1 MKEQKGSINMFFYA
15 MLLSLDTDDRDFVE
29 KIFEKYHKY
38 IYEIAFNILHNH
50 QDAEDIVDEV
60 MIKIIKNIEKFLHA
74 SENEIKA
81 QIVIYGRNT
90 AINLYN
96 KNKRRIKHEVNYTYV
111 NEDGE
116 IEEIDIED
124 PSESMAELV
133 IRKETVEIV
142 QRYLQQLSV
151 EHRDAIKLVYALGY
165 SNVEAAKVL
174 EITPNAFRLRLYKA
188 KKKLLELAGGELYD
202 RI

>member
-1 MKEQKGSINMFFYA
+1 MFFYA

-50 QDAEDIVDEV
+50 QDAEDIVNEV

>member
-1 MKEQKGSINMFFYA
+1 MFFYA
-15 MLLSLDTDDRDFVE
+15 MLLSLGTDDRDFVE

-60 MIKIIKNIEKFLHA
+60 MINIIKNIEKFLYA

-116 IEEIDIED
+116 IEEIEIED

-142 QRYLQQLSV
+142 QRCLQQLSV

-165 SNVEAAKVL
+165 SNAEAAKVL
-174 EITPNAFRLRLYKA
+174 EITPNAFGLRLYKA
-188 KKKLLELAGGELYD
+188 KKELVELAGGELYD
-202 RI
+202 CI

>member
-96 KNKRRIKHEVNYTYV
+96 KNKRRIKHKVNYTYV

-116 IEEIDIED
+116 IEEIEIED

-174 EITPNAFRLRLYKA
+174 EITPNAFGLRLYKA

>member
-1 MKEQKGSINMFFYA
+1 MFFYA
-15 MLLSLDTDDRDFVE
+15 MLLSLGADDRDFVE

-38 IYEIAFNILHNH
+38 IYEIAFNILNNH
-50 QDAEDIVDEV
+50 QDAEDIVDDV
-60 MIKIIKNIEKFLHA
+60 MINIIKNIEKFLHA
-74 SENEIKA
+74 SGNEIKA
-81 QIVIYGRNT
+81 QIVIYSRNT

-96 KNKRRIKHEVNYTYV
+96 RNKRRIKHEVSHTYV

-116 IEEIDIED
+116 MEEIEIED
-124 PSESMAELV
+124 LGESMEEFI

-142 QRYLQQLSV
+142 RCCLQQLSV

-174 EITPNAFRLRLYKA
+174 EITPNAFGLRLYKA